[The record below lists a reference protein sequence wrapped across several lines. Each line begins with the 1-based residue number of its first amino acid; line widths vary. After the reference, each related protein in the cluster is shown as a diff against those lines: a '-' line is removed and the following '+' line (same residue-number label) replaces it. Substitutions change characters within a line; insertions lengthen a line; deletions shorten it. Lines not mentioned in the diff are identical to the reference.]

1 MSSTP
6 TPPPLSNDAD
16 TDTESPSSP
25 SSRSL
30 SPHRSPEPDS
40 PSLERNPSSAP
51 SSPRSQHSPRVA
63 EASDDESAALPATNH
78 LLTSAALPLPA
89 SLSAASTP
97 SASSMSSSTSP
108 SGSAAPP
115 HYIWRIDNFPHLRA
129 QHVERHH
136 SPEFELEGQRWRML
150 LFPCGN
156 RQAGLLSYGLD
167 QSIALYLQMVGHL
180 SQPPLQSHSFSFT
193 VIPPSAS
200 ASSAAAFPH
209 TKDSTH
215 RFTNEENDRGF
226 NPFLDAKELP
236 HLLHPPLNSLVV
248 RITVQKQQMLPYS
261 WPDANYD
268 SKAMTGFVGLKNQGA
283 TWSDSA
289 PATQPPQPQHAAAE
303 AELLTVS
310 ALPALSCCSP
320 AI

>member
-1 MSSTP
+1 MSVTP

-40 PSLERNPSSAP
+40 PSLDRNPSSAP
-51 SSPRSQHSPRVA
+51 SSPRSQHSPRIA
-63 EASDDESAALPATNH
+63 EASDDESAALPANH

-97 SASSMSSSTSP
+97 SASSMSSATSP
-108 SGSAAPP
+108 SNAAAPP

-129 QHVERHH
+129 QHVDRHH

-156 RQAGLLSYGLD
+156 RQTGLLAYGLD
-167 QSIALYLQMVGHL
+167 QSIALYLQMVGQL
-180 SQPPLQSHSFSFT
+180 AQPPLQSHQFSFT

-200 ASSAAAFPH
+200 SSSTAAFPH

-226 NPFLDAKELP
+226 NPFLDAKDLP

-283 TWSDSA
+283 TWSD
-289 PATQPPQPQHAAAE
+289 QP
-303 AELLTVS
+303 LTRS
-310 ALPALSCCSP
+310 RPSP
-320 AI
+320 ASSCSSRD